1 MSGRTAAETPEQIE
15 LTWRDAAEDVLTIAW
30 ELITLAAL
38 PTLITIVTWPGVERI
53 FVDTYLVGTPLYAP
67 LAPITA
73 PAAALG
79 TWIGL
84 MYLQIAWI
92 DRHETTV

>member
-1 MSGRTAAETPEQIE
+1 MSSRTAAENPDKIE

-38 PTLITIVTWPGVERI
+38 PTLITIFTWPGVERI
-53 FVDTYLVGTPLYAP
+53 FVDTYLLGTPLYTP
-67 LAPITA
+67 LAPITG
-73 PAAALG
+73 PAAVLG

-84 MYLQIAWI
+84 MYIEISWVN
-92 DRHETTV
+92 RHETTV